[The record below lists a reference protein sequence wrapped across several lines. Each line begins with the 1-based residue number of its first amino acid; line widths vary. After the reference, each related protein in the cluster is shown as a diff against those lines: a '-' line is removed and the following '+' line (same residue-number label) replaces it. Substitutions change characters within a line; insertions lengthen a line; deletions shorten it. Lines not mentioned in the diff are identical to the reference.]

1 MNGPKP
7 SYEILPSVWEGRF
20 HASTLCGVDIRQL
33 EYVVRLAETL
43 HFGKAAASEFI
54 SQPAFSVQIS
64 KLEKELNCSLFE
76 RTNNRVVL
84 TDAGQRFVERAQV
97 ILNQVYAARYEAQR
111 ISSDRALL
119 RVGFFGEGAAE
130 LTDPIFREFMR
141 RSPMTEVHVVEL
153 MMTNQVPA
161 LVNNEV
167 DVSFIRTPIVDS
179 RLHLTPL
186 FEEPRVAVVPA
197 SSSLA
202 SRSSLSVED
211 LFDQPFALAGEGAP
225 REWASFWSLDDNR
238 GSPSR
243 VGGDVKS
250 IPESLAT
257 VAYCDAV
264 DTYPASAARVFSH
277 PGASYVPLSDAPRSE
292 LSVARLVSQSSPEVH
307 EFIRTCCDVAEEM
320 LGLVKDASLPEHD
333 N

>member
-1 MNGPKP
+1 MVAHP
-7 SYEILPSVWEGRF
+7 
-20 HASTLCGVDIRQL
+20 ASTMSAVDIRQL
-33 EYVVRLAETL
+33 QYVVRLAETL
-43 HFGKAAASEFI
+43 HFGKAAASVFI

-64 KLEKELNCSLFE
+64 KLEKELNCTLFE
-76 RTNNRVVL
+76 RTNNRVVP
-84 TDAGQRFVERAQV
+84 TEAGLRFVERAQV

-111 ISSDRALL
+111 ISDDRALL

-130 LTDPIFREFMR
+130 LADDIFREFMR
-141 RSPMTEVHVVEL
+141 RSPTTELHVVEL

-186 FEEPRVAVVPA
+186 FEEPRVAVVPT
-197 SSSLA
+197 SSPLA
-202 SRSSLSVED
+202 IRSSLSVED
-211 LFDQPFALAGEGAP
+211 LLDQPFAIAGEGAP
-225 REWASFWSLDDNR
+225 REWASFWSLDDDR

-257 VAYCDAV
+257 VAYCNAV
-264 DTYPASAARVFSH
+264 DTYPASASRLFSH
-277 PGASYVPLSDAPRSE
+277 PGATYVPLSNAPLSE
-292 LSVARLVSQSSPEVH
+292 LSVARLTSQSAPEVR
-307 EFIRTCCDVAEEM
+307 EFIQICVDVVLEKI
-320 LGLVKDASLPEHD
+320 GLIPGAVLPSD
-333 N
+333 DV